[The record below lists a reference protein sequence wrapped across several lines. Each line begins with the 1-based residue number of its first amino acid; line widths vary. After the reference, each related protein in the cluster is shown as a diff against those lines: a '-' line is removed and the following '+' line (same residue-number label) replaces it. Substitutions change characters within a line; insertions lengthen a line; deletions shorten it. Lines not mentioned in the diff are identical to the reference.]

1 MTSESASQRFDRII
15 GGLHG
20 LPGVKSTRP
29 TTVRSI
35 LPLANE
41 ATTHIVQTM
50 RLEDGSFVVFIET
63 MDAQGH
69 VRLVLP
75 DKVAQA
81 VYRQRSSL
89 TDRSTPESR
98 ARKAA
103 KAARDRRRVEKLERA
118 QRRIVGGQP

>member
-1 MTSESASQRFDRII
+1 MLNESASQRFDRVI
-15 GGLHG
+15 GTLHD

-29 TTVRSI
+29 TTVRAI
-35 LPLANE
+35 MPLSNE
-41 ATTHIVQTM
+41 ASTHIVQTM
-50 RLEDGSFVVFIET
+50 RTEDGGFVVFIET

-81 VYRQRSSL
+81 LYRQRQSL

-103 KAARDRRRVEKLERA
+103 RAARERQRQEKAARRA
-118 QRRIVGGQP
+118 KQQQARA